1 MSHPPDPVHH
11 YGHYVLATMV
21 MWSDQCP
28 KEEVLEL
35 AARNFSFAAME
46 AATVK
51 INEHEDAKSK
61 VRLAQSKESKL
72 QAGRLLEKIDEKRN
86 SGSMFFVP
94 ADELHN
100 VPGVIKAGA
109 SAVSQVAVDARLNSV
124 ELRVEAILELVQKID
139 RRPVPQPAPAP
150 APALQVN
157 GGAIPRTSGG
167 DNRRLN
173 VPQTRDRSDSRS
185 SKRSREE
192 AEAGGPGAGAGEAG
206 GETTW
211 AQRAG
216 RRRPPPATV
225 KGSGK
230 PRAGAGGARAV
241 IVPPVEVYIGNT
253 HRTVTAEKVK
263 EYLVEIAEDMPEEM
277 KLSEPLEVEKV
288 EELTKPREDGKE
300 PWCRNWRVQVPHR
313 FREHIL
319 RPEAIPEG
327 WTSRRFFPPRPKR
340 PEPTNVNKRLR
351 PSSGQLAAVQAAG
364 GQAQAG
370 DRTGHTVPGHENYNQ
385 QS

>member
-1 MSHPPDPVHH
+1 
-11 YGHYVLATMV
+11 MV

-28 KEEVLEL
+28 REEVLEL

-51 INEHEDAKSK
+51 INEHEEAKSK

-72 QAGRLLEKIDEKRN
+72 QAARLLEKIDEKRN
-86 SGSMFFVP
+86 SGSTFFVP

-167 DNRRLN
+167 GDNRRLN
-173 VPQTRDRSDSRS
+173 VPRTRDRSGSSS
-185 SKRSREE
+185 SKRGRDDDE
-192 AEAGGPGAGAGEAG
+192 AAGPGSGAGEAG
-206 GETTW
+206 GQGSW
-211 AQRAG
+211 AERAG
-216 RRRPPPATV
+216 RRRPAPATV

-253 HRTVTAEKVK
+253 HHTVTAEMVK

-277 KLSEPLEVEKV
+277 KLSEPLEVENV
-288 EELTKPREDGKE
+288 VELTKPREDGKE

-327 WTSRRFFPPRPKR
+327 WTSRRFFPPRPRR
-340 PEPTNVNKRLR
+340 PEPTNHVSKRMR
-351 PSSGQLAAVQAAG
+351 PSSGQLAAVQAAA
-364 GQAQAG
+364 GQAEAAAALPQIG
-370 DRTGHTVPGHENYNQ
+370 DPDYLPVGHENHRKQ
-385 QS
+385 